1 MNLEELE
8 SDLKRLPNEYIKIEI
23 DNKIKNLKDLTE
35 ANPTLSNADKSYKI
49 KEDVLEPLETKT
61 YELRLWM
68 DEKTPTI
75 SEVMNSTIESKI
87 TITSTYQNTI
97 VIPYLDNQKGE
108 MPKKVE
114 KYEYERYE
122 CNEGV
127 TLNWENEEW
136 EYTITKET
144 NKQSVCKLYFKTT
157 TYEVVL
163 YSESTTFENNKV
175 LNNLIKNGSFEN
187 DLNNWDSF
195 NSSNG
200 NITTDTYN
208 RGQKSLYIDDK
219 NTTEGYWLT
228 QRLNKQPKMN
238 DLLYQGVSAKI
249 KTFNTSAFR
258 FGFSFWKTSEFSQMV
273 SDITLKKI
281 TNGFEHFSTYYK
293 VDISNLLYSQVGSGL
308 VDIVGG
314 YIDDIYVI
322 NLTETFGLGKEPA
335 QEWVDKYIPYF
346 DTSANIAVEKIEK
359 LETKTFPF
367 YNTQEVNVECQ
378 NANYQITNNTL
389 EISNASNDVYCILK
403 KIS

>member
-1 MNLEELE
+1 
-8 SDLKRLPNEYIKIEI
+8 
-23 DNKIKNLKDLTE
+23 
-35 ANPTLSNADKSYKI
+35 
-49 KEDVLEPLETKT
+49 
-61 YELRLWM
+61 M

-208 RGQKSLYIDDK
+208 HGQKSLYIDDK

>member
-1 MNLEELE
+1 M
-8 SDLKRLPNEYIKIEI
+8 EI
-23 DNKIKNLKDLTE
+23 SLLTH
-35 ANPTLSNADKSYKI
+35 
-49 KEDVLEPLETKT
+49 
-61 YELRLWM
+61 
-68 DEKTPTI
+68 
-75 SEVMNSTIESKI
+75 
-87 TITSTYQNTI
+87 
-97 VIPYLDNQKGE
+97 
-108 MPKKVE
+108 
-114 KYEYERYE
+114 
-122 CNEGV
+122 
-127 TLNWENEEW
+127 
-136 EYTITKET
+136 
-144 NKQSVCKLYFKTT
+144 
-157 TYEVVL
+157 
-163 YSESTTFENNKV
+163 
-175 LNNLIKNGSFEN
+175 
-187 DLNNWDSF
+187 
-195 NSSNG
+195 
-200 NITTDTYN
+200 ITTD
-208 RGQKSLYIDDK
+208 KKACIDDK

-308 VDIVGG
+308 VDIVEG

-378 NANYQITNNTL
+378 NANYQTTNITL
-389 EISNASNDVYCILK
+389 EILNTLTDVYC
-403 KIS
+403 KINSK

>member
-208 RGQKSLYIDDK
+208 HGQKSLY
-219 NTTEGYWLT
+219 
-228 QRLNKQPKMN
+228 R
-238 DLLYQGVSAKI
+238 
-249 KTFNTSAFR
+249 
-258 FGFSFWKTSEFSQMV
+258 
-273 SDITLKKI
+273 
-281 TNGFEHFSTYYK
+281 
-293 VDISNLLYSQVGSGL
+293 
-308 VDIVGG
+308 
-314 YIDDIYVI
+314 
-322 NLTETFGLGKEPA
+322 
-335 QEWVDKYIPYF
+335 
-346 DTSANIAVEKIEK
+346 
-359 LETKTFPF
+359 
-367 YNTQEVNVECQ
+367 
-378 NANYQITNNTL
+378 
-389 EISNASNDVYCILK
+389 
-403 KIS
+403 

>member
-208 RGQKSLYIDDK
+208 HGQKSLYIDDK

-308 VDIVGG
+308 VDIVEG

-403 KIS
+403 KIN

>member
-208 RGQKSLYIDDK
+208 HGQKSLYIDDK

-308 VDIVGG
+308 VDIVEG

>member
-1 MNLEELE
+1 VNLEELE